1 MKVNEQTPAI
11 EGLLDQYID
20 LVDEIRKSLT
30 AIQSTTDCESSDWL
44 LQGVLNHINGF
55 QGFDHK
61 DYLAYKNEL
70 LNGNVELLGGN
81 RINFN

>member
-1 MKVNEQTPAI
+1 MEVKNETPVI

-30 AIQSTTDCESSDWL
+30 AIQSLTDCESSDWL
-44 LQGVLNHINGF
+44 LQGVLNHINAF

-61 DYLAYKNEL
+61 DYLDYKKEL

>member
-44 LQGVLNHINGF
+44 LQGVLSHINGF

-61 DYLAYKNEL
+61 DYLAYKNKL

>member
-1 MKVNEQTPAI
+1 MEVKQETPGI

-20 LVDEIRKSLT
+20 LVDDIRKSLT
-30 AIQSTTDCESSDWL
+30 AIQSTTHCESSDWL
-44 LQGVLNHINGF
+44 LQGVLNHINAF
-55 QGFDHK
+55 QGFDQN
-61 DYLAYKNEL
+61 DYIVYKNKL